1 MLLYEHISVQILK
14 NLQKCFH
21 TLRSFHRNRINCFL
35 EYSSSD
41 LHSPIWAKR
50 AHPPGGNRHT
60 HPYVYGQAR
69 LLYALWRA
77 GGLHGCEISPP
88 QSTIF
93 SLMSLPQPFLPGV
106 DASSCDWLYNSPLS
120 KTPQKSSIQPLSHT
134 RPGWQDLPASLTQAC
149 PEMGTAVETFL
160 NSLMWALVTCCLHG
174 GF

>member
-1 MLLYEHISVQILK
+1 MLLYEHISVQIWK

-41 LHSPIWAKR
+41 LHSPIRAKR

-77 GGLHGCEISPP
+77 GGLHRCEISPP

-93 SLMSLPQPFLPGV
+93 SLMSLRQPFLPGV
-106 DASSCDWLYNSPLS
+106 DASSCDRLYNSPLS
-120 KTPQKSSIQPLSHT
+120 KTPQKAASSLSAT
-134 RPGWQDLPASLTQAC
+134 LALADRISLPASHKPAQRWGQQWKL
-149 PEMGTAVETFL
+149 F
-160 NSLMWALVTCCLHG
+160 
-174 GF
+174 